1 VKPAPFAY
9 AKARS
14 LDHAIALLDGAPE
27 ARVLAGGQS
36 LMPALNM
43 RLSAPPLLVDINRVS
58 ELARI
63 AQPNGQIEL
72 GGLVRHAQA
81 EHSQDVARL
90 APLLS
95 KAIPH
100 IAHPAIRNRGTI
112 GGSIALA
119 DPAAELPACLLA
131 LGGEIEIAGR
141 AGRRTVAADTFF
153 KGLFETALAPGEIIS
168 AIRIPVAQPRDRFG
182 FAELARRHGDYAM
195 VGLARECRCKAASRG
210 GFATSRSCAT
220 ERSMSDRVDIA
231 LTVNGEEV
239 HAAVEPRQN
248 LVDFLREELQL
259 TGSHV
264 GCEHGVCGACTVR
277 VDGVIVR
284 GCLLLAVQCEG
295 CTVETIEGVSDTGE
309 IADLQAAFV
318 ARNALQCGFCTPGM
332 LLTAQELLLKASAA
346 PSREEIRAHLSGNY
360 CRCTG
365 YQAIVD
371 AVEEVAL
378 ARKDGAR

>member
-1 VKPAPFAY
+1 MKPAPFAY
-9 AKARS
+9 AKVRS

-43 RLSAPPLLVDINRVS
+43 RLSAPPLLVDINGVS

-182 FAELARRHGDYAM
+182 FAELARRHGDYAL
-195 VGLARECRCKAASRG
+195 VGLAAAARAEPPAIRLAYFGVGTTPVRARTAETALAG
-210 GFATSRSCAT
+210 G
-220 ERSMSDRVDIA
+220 DLD
-231 LTVNGEEV
+231 
-239 HAAVEPRQN
+239 AAVAALAGDLEPSGD
-248 LVDFLREELQL
+248 V
-259 TGSHV
+259 H
-264 GCEHGVCGACTVR
+264 
-277 VDGVIVR
+277 
-284 GCLLLAVQCEG
+284 
-295 CTVETIEGVSDTGE
+295 
-309 IADLQAAFV
+309 
-318 ARNALQCGFCTPGM
+318 
-332 LLTAQELLLKASAA
+332 ASAA
-346 PSREEIRAHLSGNY
+346 AKRHL
-360 CRCTG
+360 
-365 YQAIVD
+365 A
-371 AVEEVAL
+371 AVLLRRVAAQL
-378 ARKDGAR
+378 SAA

>member
-43 RLSAPPLLVDINRVS
+43 RLSAPPLLVDINGVS

-81 EHSQDVARL
+81 EHSHDVARL

-182 FAELARRHGDYAM
+182 FAELARRHGDYAL
-195 VGLARECRCKAASRG
+195 VGLAAAARAEPPAIRLAYFGVGTTPVRARTAETALAG
-210 GFATSRSCAT
+210 G
-220 ERSMSDRVDIA
+220 DLD
-231 LTVNGEEV
+231 
-239 HAAVEPRQN
+239 AAVAALASDLEPSGD
-248 LVDFLREELQL
+248 V
-259 TGSHV
+259 H
-264 GCEHGVCGACTVR
+264 
-277 VDGVIVR
+277 
-284 GCLLLAVQCEG
+284 
-295 CTVETIEGVSDTGE
+295 
-309 IADLQAAFV
+309 
-318 ARNALQCGFCTPGM
+318 
-332 LLTAQELLLKASAA
+332 ASAA
-346 PSREEIRAHLSGNY
+346 AKRHL
-360 CRCTG
+360 
-365 YQAIVD
+365 A
-371 AVEEVAL
+371 AVLLRRVAAQL
-378 ARKDGAR
+378 SAA

>member
-1 VKPAPFAY
+1 MKPAPFAY

-43 RLSAPPLLVDINRVS
+43 RLSAPPLLVDINGVS

-182 FAELARRHGDYAM
+182 FAELARRHGDYAL
-195 VGLARECRCKAASRG
+195 VGLAAAARDEPPAIRLAYFGVGTTPVRARTAETALAG
-210 GFATSRSCAT
+210 G
-220 ERSMSDRVDIA
+220 DLD
-231 LTVNGEEV
+231 
-239 HAAVEPRQN
+239 AAVAALAGDLEPN
-248 LVDFLREELQL
+248 GDV
-259 TGSHV
+259 H
-264 GCEHGVCGACTVR
+264 
-277 VDGVIVR
+277 
-284 GCLLLAVQCEG
+284 
-295 CTVETIEGVSDTGE
+295 
-309 IADLQAAFV
+309 
-318 ARNALQCGFCTPGM
+318 
-332 LLTAQELLLKASAA
+332 ASAA
-346 PSREEIRAHLSGNY
+346 AKRHL
-360 CRCTG
+360 
-365 YQAIVD
+365 A
-371 AVEEVAL
+371 AVLLRRVAAQL
-378 ARKDGAR
+378 SAA